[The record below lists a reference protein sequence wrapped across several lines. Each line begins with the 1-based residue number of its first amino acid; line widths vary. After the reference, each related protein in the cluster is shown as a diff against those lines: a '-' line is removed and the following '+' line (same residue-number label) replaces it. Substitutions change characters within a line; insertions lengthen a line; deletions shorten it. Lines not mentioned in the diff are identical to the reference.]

1 MRQIQYDESKEED
14 LMVDDLDAT
23 NHSNTNRQK
32 GVKRLPMYEKIKAE
46 IAQEYYLKNYPND
59 GQRFVAWYLRNIHNL
74 DTYEAKN
81 CITDGAGDKQID
93 AVYIDDQS
101 STIYIIQGKFYKSE
115 TVDAEPLRE
124 VLASWVLIRNL
135 SQLQNDANEKLRV
148 KISEI
153 ATALNDDYEICFELI
168 TTSELTEAAKK
179 DLNAFQKT
187 LAESE
192 TLSANLLLVDR
203 ETLQSR
209 YDMALNENRPYINH
223 EFTVETG
230 KYMEMQIG
238 ATRAVIAAIP
248 LRECIKIPGVKDGT
262 LFRKNVRQSL
272 GIGNKVNKGIAR
284 TLRNN
289 PEEFFFLHNGITAI
303 CSSIHID
310 GSVMSVKELNVV
322 NGCQSL
328 STIFSC
334 SESVRN
340 ASDAYVMFRFY
351 EISDPER
358 ADDISTSTNSQSA
371 VKARDLRS
379 NDKYV
384 LQIKKAFEQFYT
396 DGYFMT
402 KRGEQAD
409 PVKYNTAHI
418 ADLTA
423 LGKQLIAWHSQRP
436 TISYSESK
444 IFDKYFDQL
453 FHRDYSPEKVQA
465 LSELYSAVHRN
476 WNSDNPL
483 SLNEALLA
491 MKAYAPY
498 HHLYAVSVLACE
510 INKMQDLVPN
520 PATVLKKLKESDQLD
535 NVIGLTGQCLNMAF
549 ETAVEDASQNNRVFS
564 PQNWTKAKASLKD
577 IRTAVKQYLIVTK
590 SVPGGKQ
597 IIDTLNN
604 SLQMPKDDFESRWT
618 AD

>member
-1 MRQIQYDESKEED
+1 
-14 LMVDDLDAT
+14 
-23 NHSNTNRQK
+23 
-32 GVKRLPMYEKIKAE
+32 MYKKIKKD
-46 IAQEYYLKNYPND
+46 IAQEYYVKNYPND

-74 DTYEAKN
+74 DTFEAKA

-101 STIYIIQGKFYKSE
+101 STIYIIQGKFYKGD

-124 VLASWVLIRNL
+124 VTSSWIQIKNLAK
-135 SQLQNDANEKLRV
+135 LQEAANEKLQA

-153 ATALNDDYEICFELI
+153 ATALEDDYEVCFELI
-168 TTSELTEAAKK
+168 TTSGLTDSAKA
-179 DLNAFQKT
+179 DLAAFQAE

-192 TLSANLLLVDR
+192 TLSANLVLVDN
-203 ETLQSR
+203 ETLQAR
-209 YDMALNENRPYINH
+209 YDEALNRNRPYINY
-223 EFTVETG
+223 EFSIEQG

-248 LRECIKIPGVKDGT
+248 LKECIKIPGIKDGT

-272 GIGNKVNKGIAR
+272 GTGNKVNKGIAR

-303 CSSIHID
+303 CSSIKIVN
-310 GSVMSVKELNVV
+310 GTMSVKELNVV

-328 STIFSC
+328 STIFNC

-340 ASDAYVMFRFY
+340 VSDAYIMFRFY
-351 EISDPER
+351 EISNAER
-358 ADDISTSTNSQSA
+358 ADEISTCTNSQSA

-384 LQIKKAFEQFYT
+384 LAMKKAYKQHFT
-396 DGYFMT
+396 DGYFIT
-402 KRGEQAD
+402 KRGENAD

-418 ADLTA
+418 VDLTS

-436 TISYSESK
+436 TISYSESR
-444 IFDKYFDQL
+444 IFDKYFEQL
-453 FHRDYSPEKVQA
+453 FHREYSPEKVQA
-465 LSELYSAVHRN
+465 LSDLYKEVYKN
-476 WNSDNPL
+476 WGNDNPL
-483 SLNEALLA
+483 GLNEALIAL
-491 MKAYAPY
+491 KAYAPY
-498 HHLYAVSVLACE
+498 HHLFAASVLFCE

-520 PATVLKKLKESDQLD
+520 PAVAMQKLKDNDLLD
-535 NVIGLTGQCLNMAF
+535 TVIELAGQCLNMGF
-549 ETAVEDASQNNRVFS
+549 EIALNDASQNNKVFS
-564 PQNWTKAKASLKD
+564 PPNWTKAKASLRD
-577 IRTAVKQYLIVTK
+577 IRTAVKQYLMTVRMT
-590 SVPGGKQ
+590 PGGKD
-597 IIDTLNN
+597 ILDKLNTGLKMSN
-604 SLQMPKDDFESRWT
+604 DDFESRWS